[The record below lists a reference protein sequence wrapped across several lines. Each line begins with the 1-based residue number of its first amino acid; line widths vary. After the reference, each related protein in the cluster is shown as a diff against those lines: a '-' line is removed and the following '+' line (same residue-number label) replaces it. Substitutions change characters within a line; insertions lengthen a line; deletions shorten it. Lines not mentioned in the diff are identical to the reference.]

1 MEPLGRA
8 PTKQRR
14 RERIL
19 VEPQQP
25 PAARASKPRG
35 VASTKTPEN
44 CQPAAR
50 SSKTVPTARTRHQGC
65 RHRPSGSTGARVF
78 TRRSSEKEQDGA
90 SREDCGAKGIAA
102 VSPRASKA
110 FAKNSFTPRCESNG
124 TGGFRTIYLTSTGD
138 WGGLLGPPHG
148 AVWPPRTQA
157 RLCKLPHGRRL
168 PSRTT
173 SIATRRPMRGPSPRR
188 STPWGP
194 GSGREA
200 WGRRPEVGAA
210 AAGLGCTLA
219 AALPQRGS
227 PDACGRRSGEATARS
242 GAGGARSGQRGL
254 GSARRPPEL
263 REKWRGGEGWRC
275 GEKGGCG
282 DCGRSSLE
290 RRRRRP
296 PESGGGR
303 RGGRRGRRGGERWSP
318 REGDDAE
325 GRGFVQF

>member
-1 MEPLGRA
+1 MEPPGRA

-65 RHRPSGSTGARVF
+65 RHRPSGRTGARVF

-90 SREDCGAKGIAA
+90 SREDCGAKGVAA

-148 AVWPPRTQA
+148 AVRPPRTQA
-157 RLCKLPHGRRL
+157 RLCNLPHRRRL

-173 SIATRRPMRGPSPRR
+173 SVATRRPTCGPSTCSLGCVRRRRFRLHARSRSAAAGEPGRLRPSPR
-188 STPWGP
+188 
-194 GSGREA
+194 
-200 WGRRPEVGAA
+200 
-210 AAGLGCTLA
+210 
-219 AALPQRGS
+219 
-227 PDACGRRSGEATARS
+227 
-242 GAGGARSGQRGL
+242 GGNRQI
-254 GSARRPPEL
+254 
-263 REKWRGGEGWRC
+263 
-275 GEKGGCG
+275 
-282 DCGRSSLE
+282 
-290 RRRRRP
+290 
-296 PESGGGR
+296 
-303 RGGRRGRRGGERWSP
+303 RGRRREIRPTRARICPPATGVEGEVER
-318 REGDDAE
+318 R
-325 GRGFVQF
+325 

>member
-1 MEPLGRA
+1 MEPPGRA

-65 RHRPSGSTGARVF
+65 RYRPSGRTGARVF

-90 SREDCGAKGIAA
+90 SREDCGAKGVAA

-148 AVWPPRTQA
+148 AVRPPRMQA

-173 SIATRRPMRGPSPRR
+173 SVATRRPRNMERLIS
-188 STPWGP
+188 
-194 GSGREA
+194 
-200 WGRRPEVGAA
+200 
-210 AAGLGCTLA
+210 
-219 AALPQRGS
+219 
-227 PDACGRRSGEATARS
+227 
-242 GAGGARSGQRGL
+242 
-254 GSARRPPEL
+254 
-263 REKWRGGEGWRC
+263 EKYGMIGYT
-275 GEKGGCG
+275 
-282 DCGRSSLE
+282 
-290 RRRRRP
+290 
-296 PESGGGR
+296 
-303 RGGRRGRRGGERWSP
+303 
-318 REGDDAE
+318 
-325 GRGFVQF
+325 

>member
-1 MEPLGRA
+1 MEPPGRA

-65 RHRPSGSTGARVF
+65 RHRPSGRTGARVF
-78 TRRSSEKEQDGA
+78 TQRSSENEQDGA
-90 SREDCGAKGIAA
+90 SREDCGAKGVAA

-148 AVWPPRTQA
+148 AFRPPRTQA
-157 RLCKLPHGRRL
+157 RLCKLPHRRRL

-173 SIATRRPMRGPSPRR
+173 SVATRRPTRGSLPRR

-194 GSGREA
+194 GSGRKA
-200 WGRRPEVGAA
+200 WGRRRFRPHARSRSAAVGE
-210 AAGLGCTLA
+210 LGRLR
-219 AALPQRGS
+219 PSQRG
-227 PDACGRRSGEATARS
+227 DNR
-242 GAGGARSGQRGL
+242 QI
-254 GSARRPPEL
+254 
-263 REKWRGGEGWRC
+263 
-275 GEKGGCG
+275 
-282 DCGRSSLE
+282 
-290 RRRRRP
+290 
-296 PESGGGR
+296 
-303 RGGRRGRRGGERWSP
+303 RGRR
-318 REGDDAE
+318 REIRPNE
-325 GRGFVQF
+325 GPDLPASHRS

>member
-1 MEPLGRA
+1 MEPPGRA

-65 RHRPSGSTGARVF
+65 RHRPSGRTGARVF

-124 TGGFRTIYLTSTGD
+124 TGASEPSTSPAPGIGEACLAHHMGPSGRRRCRPGCASCRT
-138 WGGLLGPPHG
+138 GGGCRHGPP
-148 AVWPPRTQA
+148 P
-157 RLCKLPHGRRL
+157 
-168 PSRTT
+168 
-173 SIATRRPMRGPSPRR
+173 
-188 STPWGP
+188 
-194 GSGREA
+194 
-200 WGRRPEVGAA
+200 
-210 AAGLGCTLA
+210 
-219 AALPQRGS
+219 
-227 PDACGRRSGEATARS
+227 
-242 GAGGARSGQRGL
+242 
-254 GSARRPPEL
+254 
-263 REKWRGGEGWRC
+263 
-275 GEKGGCG
+275 
-282 DCGRSSLE
+282 
-290 RRRRRP
+290 
-296 PESGGGR
+296 
-303 RGGRRGRRGGERWSP
+303 
-318 REGDDAE
+318 
-325 GRGFVQF
+325 